1 MAGKR
6 TQAKTKG
13 RKKRMGTM
21 DFILLIVFLCLT
33 VFTIAMIALFTVYGS
48 VPDADHLRVRHAGR
62 RVRHP
67 RLDKDHQGEEA
78 GQAVAACGHE
88 TGKGGGGTDCTADR
102 GAVRRDR
109 SCWQGKTTR
118 RKSGII

>member
-48 VPDADHLRVRHAGR
+48 VPDTLITCV
-62 RVRHP
+62 
-67 RLDKDHQGEEA
+67 GEEA

-88 TGKGGGGTDCTADR
+88 KRKGGGGTDCTADR
-102 GAVRRDR
+102 RTVRRDR
-109 SCWQGKTTR
+109 SCWQERTTR

>member
-6 TQAKTKG
+6 AQAKTKG
-13 RKKRMGTM
+13 RKKHMGTM

-48 VPDADHLRVRHAGR
+48 VPDTLITCVFATL
-62 RVRHP
+62 RHP
-67 RLDKDHQGEEA
+67 WLDKDHQGEEA
-78 GQAVAACGHE
+78 GKEVAACGHE

-102 GAVRRDR
+102 GTVRRDR
-109 SCWQGKTTR
+109 SCWQERTTR

>member
-48 VPDADHLRVRHAGR
+48 VPDTLITCVFATLG
-62 RVRHP
+62 
-67 RLDKDHQGEEA
+67 GE
-78 GQAVAACGHE
+78 CGILGWIKTTKE
-88 TGKGGGGTDCTADR
+88 KKQDR
-102 GAVRRDR
+102 GTVRRDR
-109 SCWQGKTTR
+109 SCWQERTTR

>member
-33 VFTIAMIALFTVYGS
+33 VFTIAMIVLFTVYGS
-48 VPDADHLRVRHAGR
+48 VPDTLITCVFAT
-62 RVRHP
+62 
-67 RLDKDHQGEEA
+67 LDKDHQGEEA

-102 GAVRRDR
+102 GTVRRDR
-109 SCWQGKTTR
+109 SCWQEKITR

>member
-1 MAGKR
+1 
-6 TQAKTKG
+6 
-13 RKKRMGTM
+13 MGTM

-48 VPDADHLRVRHAGR
+48 VPDTLITCVFATLGGECG
-62 RVRHP
+62 HP
-67 RLDKDHQGEEA
+67 RMDKDHQGEEA

-88 TGKGGGGTDCTADR
+88 KRKGGGGTDCTADR
-102 GAVRRDR
+102 RTVRRDR
-109 SCWQGKTTR
+109 SCWQERTTR

>member
-48 VPDADHLRVRHAGR
+48 VPDTLITSCSPRWAASAASSAG
-62 RVRHP
+62 
-67 RLDKDHQGEEA
+67 
-78 GQAVAACGHE
+78 
-88 TGKGGGGTDCTADR
+88 
-102 GAVRRDR
+102 
-109 SCWQGKTTR
+109 
-118 RKSGII
+118 